1 MNISTPSN
9 WFIIPSVYNG
19 RTSSLRI
26 SGTPIRRPN
35 GVFAPPSPSPSL
47 STSTSSTNT
56 SNKPTFQPSTRFD
69 FELEI
74 GLFLAR
80 PLAPGS
86 ILDIA
91 DAPGYIF
98 GMVLLNDWSA
108 RDIQGF
114 EMVPLGPFHG
124 KGAGTTISPWIIT
137 TEALG
142 ACTVASAKVQDPPPL
157 RHLAWKGRRE
167 EETWDVELRAR
178 VIRLFTLPTW

>member
-9 WFIIPSVYNG
+9 WFVIPSVYNG

-47 STSTSSTNT
+47 SSSTSSTNT
-56 SNKPTFQPSTRFD
+56 NNKPTFQPSTRFD

-124 KGAGTTISPWIIT
+124 KGAGTTISPWIVT
-137 TEALG
+137 MEALG
-142 ACTVASAKVQDPPPL
+142 ACAAASAKVQDPLPL